1 AVDGN
6 GEIIDF
12 DFNHNDL
19 FRSSAEHAESRMV
32 RRLFSLTDIF
42 DTWRTGQPIAKKP
55 KAASLNEVTLYTSL
69 ESCAQCSGVMS
80 LAGVKQIV
88 YLQND
93 FTAYKIGNIMYH
105 LANRVEVMDTAGKIM
120 SFPGA
125 PIPIDQAG

>member
-1 AVDGN
+1 
-6 GEIIDF
+6 
-12 DFNHNDL
+12 
-19 FRSSAEHAESRMV
+19 MV

-55 KAASLNEVTLYTSL
+55 KAASLNEVTLYTTL

-80 LAGVKQIV
+80 LAGIQQIV

-93 FTAYKIGNIMYH
+93 FTAYKIGNIMYN

-120 SFPGA
+120 SFPGGA
-125 PIPIDQAG
+125 NSDCRLGDQAGRVRPPQ